1 MRRALI
7 KIYVLIYLVMYHFS
21 SISLRLYFT
30 FFVLISFTVNG
41 QLIEKVK
48 LELSNVHTIEQANK
62 YLANQSSITGQL
74 FELNALADSTDFDKE
89 LLTSDVGNII
99 DFESED
105 KKKHLFFK
113 TLESFQIK
121 SFRVQYIFL
130 DNSKLDINQIDSL
143 RNMILKKVDRGESF
157 AELAKEYSMDNNSQ
171 KGGDL
176 GWFEEGMMRK
186 EFEGT
191 IKSKKY
197 GDVFKVDIPSEKWYY
212 VVRNSHEPRMDKK
225 VIILYIEISGL

>member
-1 MRRALI
+1 M
-7 KIYVLIYLVMYHFS
+7 
-21 SISLRLYFT
+21 RLYYT
-30 FFVLISFTVNG
+30 FFTLISFSVNG

-48 LELSNVHTIEQANK
+48 LELSNIHTIEQANK
-62 YLANQSSITGQL
+62 YLVNQSSITGQL
-74 FELNALADSTDFDKE
+74 FELNALVDTTDFDKE
-89 LLTSDVGNII
+89 LITSNVGNII
-99 DFESED
+99 DFKSED

-113 TLESFQIK
+113 TLENFQIK

-143 RNMILKKVDRGESF
+143 RNIILKKVDKGESF
-157 AELAKEYSMDNNSQ
+157 GELAKKYSMDSNSQ

-186 EFEGT
+186 EFEGA

-212 VVRNSHEPRMDKK
+212 VVKNSHEPRMDKK
-225 VIILYIEISGL
+225 VTVLYIEIDSGT